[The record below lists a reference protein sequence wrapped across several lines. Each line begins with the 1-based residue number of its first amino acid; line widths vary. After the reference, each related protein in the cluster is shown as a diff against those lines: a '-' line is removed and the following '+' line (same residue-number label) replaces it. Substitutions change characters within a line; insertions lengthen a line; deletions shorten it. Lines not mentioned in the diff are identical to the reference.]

1 MGCAERPT
9 VGHPAKPLKL
19 LRRHVNFYEAL
30 TICVARGGRKSASA
44 CRRGDDGV
52 VGASRGRGTVPLTV
66 PAAFTA
72 SETLDVGIDLGSPV
86 ALAYEERR
94 PFAFEGTVNEV
105 TVELK

>member
-1 MGCAERPT
+1 VPVANVCLRIVLVIRATAPIASGRHKIEVETTIARP
-9 VGHPAKPLKL
+9 GAPAGVV
-19 LRRHVNFYEAL
+19 LRV
-30 TICVARGGRKSASA
+30 
-44 CRRGDDGV
+44 DGV
-52 VGASRGRGTVPLTV
+52 EVGRGTVPLTV

-94 PFAFEGTVNEV
+94 PFAFEGTVNEL